1 MPSLSP
7 AALQLIQMQRSGSYS
22 TARDAL
28 KHRLWDS
35 RTFAATI
42 TNATFFVQPIGAAWI
57 TGAKTK
63 NETNMVDSGK
73 LPAGQVFLIARMSI
87 GCLAQTAAAGV
98 NPNLVEQAFN
108 LVLANSVFEIKIQ
121 GRDYD
126 YQIHG
131 SEFLPRPIAVA
142 GTLAAAYGAGR
153 CLTTGWSKLD
163 PTPIV
168 VDELVGFQVT
178 QEIMQNNATS
188 LAALNAGTAILN
200 TAVSVMQVTLEGLL
214 TRAK

>member
-1 MPSLSP
+1 MLSQ
-7 AALQLIQMQRSGSYS
+7 AAQSLIQMQRGGSYS
-22 TARDAL
+22 LSRDAL

-42 TNATFFVQPIGAAWI
+42 SDNTFFVQPIGAAWV
-57 TGAKTK
+57 TGAKTI
-63 NETNMVDSGK
+63 NETNMQDSGK

-87 GCLAQTAAAGV
+87 GCLSQTAAAGV

-108 LVLANSVFEIKIQ
+108 LVLSNSVFDIKIA
-121 GRDYD
+121 GREFD

-153 CLTTGWSKLD
+153 CMTTGWSKLD

-168 VDELVGFQVT
+168 IDNLVSFQVT
-178 QEIMQNNATS
+178 QRILQNNATS
-188 LAALNAGTAILN
+188 LAAINAGTAILN

>member
-1 MPSLSP
+1 MLSNAAKQLIDMQRGGTYSLS
-7 AALQLIQMQRSGSYS
+7 
-22 TARDAL
+22 RDAL
-28 KHRLWDS
+28 KHRIWDS
-35 RTFAATI
+35 RTFSATI
-42 TNATFFVQPIGAAWI
+42 SDNDYFVQPIGAAWV
-57 TGAKTK
+57 TGSKTI
-63 NETNMVDSGK
+63 NETNMIDSGK
-73 LPAGQVFLIARMSI
+73 LPAGQVFMICRMSI

-108 LVLANSVFEIKIQ
+108 LVLANSVFEIKVA
-121 GRDYD
+121 GRDFD

-153 CLTTGWSKLD
+153 SITNGWNRLD

-168 VDELVGFQVT
+168 IDNLVSFRVNQR
-178 QEIMQNNATS
+178 IIQNNATS

-200 TAVSVMQVTLEGLL
+200 TAVSVMQVTLEGFL